1 MNFKEIL
8 TEYLKELDCSLK
20 KSSDKSKLSKS
31 VISRYKNSERTP
43 TKNNK

>member
-1 MNFKEIL
+1 MNFKEVL
-8 TEYLKELDCSLK
+8 NKYLKELDCSSK